1 MDDEVLAEVLGAGR
15 LDQPDPTVALRIPL
29 DRDL

>member
-1 MDDEVLAEVLGAGR
+1 MDEAVLSEVLGRSR
-15 LDQPDPTVALRIPL
+15 LDQPDMSLAIPL

>member
-1 MDDEVLAEVLGAGR
+1 VLAEVLGRSR
-15 LDQPDPTVALRIPL
+15 LDQPDMSLAIPL

>member
-1 MDDEVLAEVLGAGR
+1 MDGEVLADVLGRSR
-15 LDQPDPTVALRIPL
+15 LDQPEQSLAIPL